1 VGAALACGVSFLPQA
16 MAYLALNGRV
26 GPSRLVSRKMN
37 WLTPHAWGILASPEH
52 GFFLWTPLALV
63 ALVGLVVMAAR
74 LWRGHSLNSY
84 AALSTSAPRGI
95 AAGLGAAFAAQV
107 YLLGSLDSWTSAGAF
122 GQRRFVSSTILLVLG
137 LATIFSMMRRLP
149 IRRLGIAAISVL
161 IWWNLALI
169 AEFATHL
176 MDRQRLELRKN
187 AYDAFVTVP
196 SLGPRLA
203 YRYLFDRSSFYR
215 DPTVPPPNY

>member
-1 VGAALACGVSFLPQA
+1 
-16 MAYLALNGRV
+16 M
-26 GPSRLVSRKMN
+26 
-37 WLTPHAWGILASPEH
+37 
-52 GFFLWTPLALV
+52 
-63 ALVGLVVMAAR
+63 
-74 LWRGHSLNSY
+74 
-84 AALSTSAPRGI
+84 
-95 AAGLGAAFAAQV
+95 AQV

-137 LATIFSMMRRLP
+137 LATIFSMMQRLP
-149 IRRLGIAAISVL
+149 IRRLGLAFVGVL
-161 IWWNLALI
+161 IWWNLALM

-196 SLGPRLA
+196 SMGPRLA

-215 DPTVPPPNY
+215 DPTVPPPHY

>member
-1 VGAALACGVSFLPQA
+1 MDSFC
-16 MAYLALNGRV
+16 
-26 GPSRLVSRKMN
+26 
-37 WLTPHAWGILASPEH
+37 
-52 GFFLWTPLALV
+52 WTPLALV
-63 ALVGLVVMAAR
+63 ALAGLGVMAAR
-74 LWRGHSLNSY
+74 LWRAQPWDNHS
-84 AALSTSAPRGI
+84 ALPIAEPRGI
-95 AAGLGAAFAAQV
+95 AAGLCVAFVAQV

-137 LATIFSMMRRLP
+137 LATIFAMMQRLP
-149 IRRLGIAAISVL
+149 IRRLGLAFVGVL
-161 IWWNLALI
+161 IWWNLALM

-196 SLGPRLA
+196 SMGPRLA

-215 DPTVPPPNY
+215 DPTGPPAHY